1 MKDDILRYLVGTD
14 LFKKIN
20 TDKIVRDLR
29 IIEEAE
35 DNAKQ
40 GQPPLDSAD
49 LDSKER
55 EVVGYIESAQS
66 QARQICSD
74 ELNIYEE
81 RLIKLNF
88 RERLIDIDL
97 EISKKQ
103 TEFNQKADEAKD
115 ELRQE
120 QKNFIAREEDLKQFK
135 KQNDLDREL
144 HAPSG
149 AKKVLLA
156 GVIALLFL
164 IETIANT
171 SFLAKGNELGLL
183 GAYTEAIVISFLNL
197 GIAYLFGRL
206 ATNCVHIRWIRKFVG
221 IFVAIGFIVLTIFLN
236 LMVAHYREITG
247 TVLDEGGRLAFAAF
261 SENPLGLKDFQSWIL
276 FLMGCLFAII
286 SFIDGIKW
294 DDLYPGYGKH
304 ARLAREAEEEYIEI
318 YNEHQESLTSTF
330 KEAFKEQERMKKE
343 IVEHKNLHH
352 SLLNRHQHLIKS
364 FEDHLD
370 HLESAGNTLL
380 MIYREANSAMRD
392 GESPERFKKPW
403 TMKRKQKAKRLLD
416 IIPTHEEMLKI
427 ISEVEAKVSD
437 GIEALQ
443 KNYDKNRRELSPL
456 APHSKTT
463 Q

>member
-1 MKDDILRYLVGTD
+1 
-14 LFKKIN
+14 
-20 TDKIVRDLR
+20 
-29 IIEEAE
+29 
-35 DNAKQ
+35 
-40 GQPPLDSAD
+40 
-49 LDSKER
+49 
-55 EVVGYIESAQS
+55 
-66 QARQICSD
+66 
-74 ELNIYEE
+74 
-81 RLIKLNF
+81 
-88 RERLIDIDL
+88 
-97 EISKKQ
+97 
-103 TEFNQKADEAKD
+103 
-115 ELRQE
+115 
-120 QKNFIAREEDLKQFK
+120 
-135 KQNDLDREL
+135 
-144 HAPSG
+144 
-149 AKKVLLA
+149 
-156 GVIALLFL
+156 
-164 IETIANT
+164 
-171 SFLAKGNELGLL
+171 
-183 GAYTEAIVISFLNL
+183 
-197 GIAYLFGRL
+197 
-206 ATNCVHIRWIRKFVG
+206 
-221 IFVAIGFIVLTIFLN
+221 
-236 LMVAHYREITG
+236 MVAHYREITG